1 MVPVSTLRAASG
13 AVPVESV
20 AGAAQAGSSKFGS
33 GEESVLGSS
42 DGTPVSCKELMA
54 AMSKE
59 GSPSCEEDAMIAAR
73 RQTKGNLREGGVG
86 IPKLRTRMGDGA
98 EVGSGAG
105 P

>member
-13 AVPVESV
+13 AVPVASV

-73 RQTKGNLREGGVG
+73 RQTKGELARRELGV
-86 IPKLRTRMGDGA
+86 KKEKENR
-98 EVGSGAG
+98 
-105 P
+105 